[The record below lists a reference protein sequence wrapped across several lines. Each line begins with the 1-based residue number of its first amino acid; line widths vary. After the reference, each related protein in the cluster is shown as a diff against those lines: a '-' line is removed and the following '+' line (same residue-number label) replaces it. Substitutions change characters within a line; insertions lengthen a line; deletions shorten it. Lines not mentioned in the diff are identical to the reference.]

1 MKALLIALAGLA
13 AARTTQPQE
22 GVPHKL
28 EPLFAPLV
36 SDGSDRTERSAQG
49 GCFGCSGKTSGPC
62 KSADGACWAYQ
73 DVWGKLLCPGA
84 AEECKNDKAP
94 APPPPSPPPRLGC
107 LDCWGETSGPCK
119 SADGA
124 CWEYQDVWGK
134 LLCPGAAEECG
145 NINAS
150 PPPSPRPKAFTKL
163 ANGADATC
171 VITASQ
177 DLYCWGAN
185 REAQLGRGNTV
196 TGTAEADTPTKILS
210 SVVDV
215 SFGEEHGCAI
225 VQNETLHTRELYC
238 WGDNYYG
245 QAAPAVYTQGG
256 PSPSTLILTP
266 TLISNATLGG
276 TPWKLQNPG
285 DGGAEHT
292 CVILDEGQKVCSPLC
307 LQVS

>member
-49 GCFGCSGKTSGPC
+49 GCFGCSGK
-62 KSADGACWAYQ
+62 
-73 DVWGKLLCPGA
+73 
-84 AEECKNDKAP
+84 
-94 APPPPSPPPRLGC
+94 
-107 LDCWGETSGPCK
+107 TSGPCK

-266 TLISNATLGG
+266 TLISNAALGG